1 MDETR
6 QGSIR
11 STSAVNPISPADTSA
26 PTLHPAEF
34 LSNKFIEAFERRQRK
49 AAEYNASLD
58 DATNPVRPP
67 RRKRIAW
74 TIRSLRTNSLPA
86 HVADFVPAE
95 NTGSTLTRKQR
106 VQAMEREWRAR
117 SGRRKASVAWT
128 LNEIMEGFWI
138 GGLFKVVG
146 DTSTLM
152 APLLTKELIKFSQA
166 GE

>member
-1 MDETR
+1 
-6 QGSIR
+6 
-11 STSAVNPISPADTSA
+11 
-26 PTLHPAEF
+26 
-34 LSNKFIEAFERRQRK
+34 
-49 AAEYNASLD
+49 
-58 DATNPVRPP
+58 
-67 RRKRIAW
+67 
-74 TIRSLRTNSLPA
+74 
-86 HVADFVPAE
+86 
-95 NTGSTLTRKQR
+95 
-106 VQAMEREWRAR
+106 MESEWRAR